1 MSNMYFF
8 NIKKLVPAIVWA
20 FFILIL
26 CLLPGK
32 DFPQTTIWQFDKV
45 VHFLFYAILFFL
57 LDHSLSNAKFFTQ
70 CILLGICFFYGLAIE
85 CMQGAWLKDRFFD
98 GYDAIANGAG
108 ALVCMTLIQF
118 LKNQKQI
125 KNKV

>member
-1 MSNMYFF
+1 
-8 NIKKLVPAIVWA
+8 
-20 FFILIL
+20 
-26 CLLPGK
+26 
-32 DFPQTTIWQFDKV
+32 
-45 VHFLFYAILFFL
+45 
-57 LDHSLSNAKFFTQ
+57 
-70 CILLGICFFYGLAIE
+70 
-85 CMQGAWLKDRFFD
+85 MQGAWLKDRFFD